1 MRILGLRAK
10 DESMTQAYFD
20 GQDIHKATASLAF
33 DTPIEEVTKDQRQA
47 AKAIAF
53 GEPQLRRSKTS
64 LIRLRLRANSLC

>member
-10 DESMTQAYFD
+10 DEAMTKAYFE

-33 DTPIEEVTKDQRQA
+33 DTPIGDVTKDQRQA

-53 GEPQLRRSKTS
+53 GESQLRR
-64 LIRLRLRANSLC
+64 LGE